1 MAYASHLESFINSWD
16 DEDLRRFKRMLKSVE
31 LKNFGP
37 ITHLKWPDVGSI
49 NLVIGGN
56 GSGKTFLL
64 KALYSAIKTM
74 EEYRR
79 GDDRRLASEIL
90 ADKLFWTFQTEK
102 MGDLVTKG
110 IPDPLSCSL
119 TLNQENFRYCFGKD
133 ATKKFQKISEIRE
146 PRASNSIFLP
156 AKEVLSIHHII
167 LKSREQ
173 DQVFGFDDTYLDL
186 ARALSRSTRSG
197 RNYRGFVESRRSL
210 KEIIGGRIEYDD
222 SHARWVFRKGNQKFF
237 IGVTSEG
244 VKKIAILDTLLGN
257 RYLDTESIIFIDEP
271 EAALHP
277 SAVSE
282 FLEIISILAK
292 EGIQFF
298 LASHSYFVLKKLALI
313 AQRDE
318 SSNAVPIRIIAEE
331 NGDWQSADLK
341 DGLPENKIIDESIK
355 LYEEEVKL
363 ALR

>member
-1 MAYASHLESFINSWD
+1 MF
-16 DEDLRRFKRMLKSVE
+16 KSVE
-31 LKNFGP
+31 LRNFGP
-37 ITHLKWPDVGSI
+37 ITHLDWKEIGSI

-79 GDDRRLASEIL
+79 GDDQRLASEIL
-90 ADKLFWTFQTEK
+90 AEKLFWTFQPEK
-102 MGDLVTKG
+102 IGDLVTKG
-110 IPDPLSCSL
+110 SSDPLSFSL
-119 TLNQENFRYCFGKD
+119 ALDQDNFRYCFGKD
-133 ATKKFQKISEIRE
+133 ATKKFQKISEIKE

-173 DQVFGFDDTYLDL
+173 DRVFGFDDTYLDL
-186 ARALSRSTRSG
+186 ARALSHSTRPG
-197 RNYRGFVESRRSL
+197 RNYPEFATSRKSL
-210 KEIIGGRIEYDD
+210 KNLIGGRLEYDEN
-222 SHARWVFRKGNQKFF
+222 HARWVFRKGNQKFF

-244 VKKIAILDTLLGN
+244 VKKIAIFDTLLGN

-277 SAVSE
+277 AAVSE
-282 FLEIISILAK
+282 FLEIISILASR
-292 EGIQFF
+292 GIQFF

-318 SSNAVPIRIIAEE
+318 IPIRIIAEE
-331 NGDWQSADLK
+331 NGNWQSADLK
-341 DGLPENKIIDESIK
+341 DGLPENKIIDESIR